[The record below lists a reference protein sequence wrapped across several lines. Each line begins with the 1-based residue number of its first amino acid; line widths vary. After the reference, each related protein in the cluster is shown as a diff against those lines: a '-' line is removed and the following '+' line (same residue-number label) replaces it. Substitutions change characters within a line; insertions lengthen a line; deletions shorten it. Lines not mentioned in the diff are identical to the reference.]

1 MSHDGR
7 QPASR
12 HPLASWLRVA
22 PTGFV
27 LAWGGNHFTPLLHVY
42 ETLGGYAPWQANLL
56 LGMYVMGIV
65 PGMLLAAALSDR
77 YGRKPLTI
85 AGLLAAM
92 IASSLLA
99 AGMGSFVVL
108 CAGRV
113 LAGIGVG
120 VGMSVGSSWIK
131 ELSDPAHDA
140 TATAISG
147 AKRSSLTLTLGFAIG
162 AGVTGSL
169 AQFAPLPGQ
178 LPYAAHLLLCL
189 LAAAAL
195 LTAPESLPRELRA
208 RGSLRDD
215 LRVPSAA
222 HPVFMRLVLP
232 AAPWVFAAAGV
243 AYAIL
248 PSTVEDRIGDSATIY
263 ATALTVLTLGV
274 GALAQGTV
282 GLLNR
287 LTRGRALLVGMSG
300 MTAGMIL
307 AAVASDL
314 HSPVM
319 VVGVA
324 ALLGASYGVCV
335 VAGLI
340 IAQSLATPRDLAGIT
355 GVYYSLSYLGFL
367 LPTILAALTPVLPYT
382 GGLVIVA
389 VVCALCLLMVGL
401 GLRRPIRSAQD
412 PAGPAADPTG
422 PTQDPTS
429 STDALGAT
437 DPAVGAA
444 DDGTVRTTAEDLTL
458 SR

>member
-1 MSHDGR
+1 MSRAVHSAAGHGDGR
-7 QPASR
+7 RPM
-12 HPLASWLRVA
+12 ASWLRVA

-56 LGMYVMGIV
+56 LGMYVLGIV

-108 CAGRV
+108 CIGRV

-131 ELSDPAHDA
+131 ELSDPVHDA

-222 HPVFMRLVLP
+222 HSVFVRLVLP

-340 IAQSLATPRDLAGIT
+340 IAQSLADPARPRRDHRRLLFTVLPGVPAAHDPRRTHPGAALHGRARDRRRDLRAVPDVRGDRAAPTELVGAG
-355 GVYYSLSYLGFL
+355 S
-367 LPTILAALTPVLPYT
+367 
-382 GGLVIVA
+382 GGA
-389 VVCALCLLMVGL
+389 DGRSGCADAGSDVVN
-401 GLRRPIRSAQD
+401 
-412 PAGPAADPTG
+412 G
-422 PTQDPTS
+422 PTWARP
-429 STDALGAT
+429 
-437 DPAVGAA
+437 P
-444 DDGTVRTTAEDLTL
+444 RI
-458 SR
+458 

>member
-1 MSHDGR
+1 M
-7 QPASR
+7 
-12 HPLASWLRVA
+12 RVA

-42 ETLGGYAPWQANLL
+42 ESLGGYAPWQANLL
-56 LGMYVMGIV
+56 LGMYVVGLV

-77 YGRKPLTI
+77 HGRKPLAI
-85 AGLLAAM
+85 AGLASAALA
-92 IASSLLA
+92 SVLLA
-99 AGMGSFVVL
+99 VGMESFVEL
-108 CAGRV
+108 CVGRV

-131 ELSDPAHDA
+131 ELSAAPHDRAA
-140 TATAISG
+140 TATAG
-147 AKRSSLTLTLGFAIG
+147 ARRSSMTLTLGFAIG

-169 AQFAPLPGQ
+169 AQWAPLPGQ
-178 LPYAAHLLLCL
+178 LPYLAHLLLCL
-189 LAAAAL
+189 LASAAL
-195 LTAPESLPRELRA
+195 VSAPESLPRELRA
-208 RGSLRDD
+208 RGALRDD
-215 LRVPSAA
+215 LRVPSTG
-222 HPVFMRLVLP
+222 HPTFRRLVLP

-248 PSTVEDRIGDSATIY
+248 PSTVEDRIGSAATIY
-263 ATALTVLTLGV
+263 ATGLTVLTLGI

-314 HSPVM
+314 GSPVF
-319 VVGVA
+319 VVAVA

-382 GGLVIVA
+382 GGLVVVA
-389 VVCALCLLMVGL
+389 VICALCLTLVGW
-401 GLRRPIRSAQD
+401 GLRRP
-412 PAGPAADPTG
+412 P
-422 PTQDPTS
+422 
-429 STDALGAT
+429 GA
-437 DPAVGAA
+437 GAA
-444 DDGTVRTTAEDLTL
+444 DGTELEARDPLPAPEDLTVG
-458 SR
+458 R